1 MSDIVK
7 HIDRNN
13 FALKYIDQRIESDD
27 YRGAVSSQHNRF
39 TEEELYNTLKS
50 LDKHAPN
57 KSFMQIRTTD
67 LAKRPINSSE
77 EQKFAIFCNEV
88 IKDTGRGTQDTIRKN
103 WFVDFHRMGFIQRYD
118 KNHNPTHA
126 WKRSIPKFVSITP
139 DGAKFIKELDPAN
152 RLFLFTKGLN
162 KLLKNYINILLNL
175 LKDDEYNLQH
185 ITLNEF
191 MFFAS
196 AVVANTEYSLT
207 GSQCV
212 EHINEYRKLTKA
224 QRISVEE
231 CLKSKLQPENYAGTK
246 TDQRDFHNW
255 KNKDRQ
261 IFSLIAQTAYF
272 EVREEKIFYRH
283 PKNQKQLN
291 RSISQKQKY
300 FKEHSVSKK
309 RGFELHH
316 IIPLSWSEN
325 YEHFVLLDK
334 WENMIYIDGYSH
346 AQITQNR
353 NKNIV
358 LSKGVN
364 GLILQ
369 DYESNIVNLEKD
381 INVLYNED
389 KEPIMLSYN
398 DTLIRGYK

>member
-39 TEEELYNTLKS
+39 TEEELYNTLKL
-50 LDKHAPN
+50 LDKHASN
-57 KSFMQIRTTD
+57 KSFMEIRTTD

-88 IKDTGRGTQDTIRKN
+88 KQVVGRGTQDSIRKN

-126 WKRSIPKFVSITP
+126 WKRSITKFVSIAP
-139 DGAKFIKELDPAN
+139 DGAKFIKERDPAN

-162 KLLKNYINILLNL
+162 RLLSNYINILLNL
-175 LKDDEYNLQH
+175 LKDDEYHLRY
-185 ITLNEF
+185 ITLNES
-191 MFFAS
+191 MFFVS
-196 AVVANTEYSLT
+196 AVVSDAKYSLT
-207 GSQCV
+207 ELECI

-224 QRISVEE
+224 QRISVEK
-231 CLKSKLQPENYAGTK
+231 CLKSQLKKENYIGNKK
-246 TDQRDFHNW
+246 TQRDFHNW
-255 KNKDRQ
+255 ENKMTQ
-261 IFSLIAQTAYF
+261 IFSLIRQTAYF
-272 EVREEKIFYRH
+272 EVRDNRVSYRE

-291 RSISQKQKY
+291 RSISQKQEY
-300 FKEHSVSKK
+300 FKEHIVSKK

-334 WENMIYIDGYSH
+334 WENMVYIDGYSH
-346 AQITQNR
+346 AQITQNG

-389 KEPIMLSYN
+389 KEPVMLSYN
-398 DTLIRGYK
+398 DNLIRGYK

>member
-39 TEEELYNTLKS
+39 TDEELYNTLKL

-88 IKDTGRGTQDTIRKN
+88 KQVVGRGTQDTIRKN
-103 WFVDFHRMGFIQRYD
+103 WFVDFHRMGLIQRYD
-118 KNHNPTHA
+118 KTQNPTDA
-126 WKRSIPKFVSITP
+126 FKRSSTKFIKLAP
-139 DGAKFIKELDPAN
+139 DGDKFIKERDPAN

-175 LKDDEYNLQH
+175 LKDDECNLQH

-212 EHINEYRKLTKA
+212 EHINEYRKLTRA

-231 CLKSKLQPENYAGTK
+231 CLKSKLQPENYVGNK
-246 TDQRDFHNW
+246 TDQRDFRNW

-272 EVREEKIFYRH
+272 EVRGEKIFYRH
-283 PKNQKQLN
+283 PKNQTQLN

-389 KEPIMLSYN
+389 KEPVMLSYN